1 MTVTAVLCLSHFE
14 GGMELDSIKQTALFN
29 QCGLDSVLICR
40 KNTFLEKMAKKEP
53 FPTFTIDFTTKL
65 SWSLIRGLRKLIKE
79 KNISTLIFFGTSEI
93 KSIYFAVK
101 GLNCRVIVRHGTTMS
116 SPKTDPIHSLFY
128 SCVSDFVCISRH
140 LHHNALDIFPCNE
153 KQVHTIY
160 NSIHTKVRYDKRPA
174 SKTFLHVGRVEES
187 KGVYDAIEA
196 IGLANIPTPYKKI
209 TFVGKETHPET
220 KNKLTTL
227 ADKFGVIVEFTG
239 FQKDPTQHYMSNRY
253 FIFPSYGEGLGNVIL
268 EALLHGMICI
278 TYKNTVFPELKG
290 LGFEQ
295 FYMAENQNPKD
306 LSAKIESCV
315 ANDISDDAREQSA
328 LFDSNFSD
336 ERHIMD
342 WKELLENKNE
352 LD

>member
-1 MTVTAVLCLSHFE
+1 MSKTAVLCLSHYE

-29 QCGLDSVLICR
+29 QYGLDSILICR
-40 KNTFLEKMAKKEP
+40 SNTFLEAMGKEQQI
-53 FPTFTIDFTTKL
+53 PTFGINFKTKL
-65 SWSLIRGLRKLIKE
+65 SWSLIKGLRSLILE
-79 KNISTLIFFGTSEI
+79 QDISTLVFFGTSEI

-101 GLNCRVIVRHGTTMS
+101 GLDCRVIVRHGTTMS
-116 SPKTDPIHSLFY
+116 SPKKDPLHRLFY

-140 LHHNALDIFPCNE
+140 LHHNALDIFPCRK

-160 NSIHTKVRYDKRPA
+160 NSIHTKVRYDERPA

-209 TFVGKETHPET
+209 TFVGKETHPKT
-220 KNKLTTL
+220 KNKLITL
-227 ADKFGVIVEFTG
+227 ADKLGVSVEFTG
-239 FQKDPTQHYMSNRY
+239 FQKDPTKHYMSNRY
-253 FIFPSYGEGLGNVIL
+253 FIFPSYGEGLGNVII

-278 TYKNTVFPELKG
+278 TYNNTVFPELKG
-290 LGFEQ
+290 LGFKQ

-306 LSAKIESCV
+306 LSAEIESCV
-315 ANDISDDAREQSA
+315 ANDTSDDASEQSA

-336 ERHIMD
+336 ERHIKH
-342 WKELLENKNE
+342 WKELLESKNE
-352 LD
+352 RN